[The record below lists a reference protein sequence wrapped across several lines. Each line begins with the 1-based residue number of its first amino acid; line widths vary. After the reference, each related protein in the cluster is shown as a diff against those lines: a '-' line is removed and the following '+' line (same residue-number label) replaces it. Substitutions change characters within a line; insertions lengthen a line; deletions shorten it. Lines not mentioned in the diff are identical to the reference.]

1 MSVFLYYF
9 GWPDGAVWSNLLAS
23 VICAG
28 VVWWR
33 LRARMIAQHV
43 EQLAQAERHHRDMKA
58 HVATVSVSVPQQLL
72 DDIRKR
78 ARGGGR

>member
-1 MSVFLYYF
+1 MSVVLFYF

-33 LRARMIAQHV
+33 LRARMIAHHA
-43 EQLAQAERHHRDMKA
+43 EQLAQSARHHKEHMAAIRTA
-58 HVATVSVSVPQQLL
+58 SVSVPQKLL
-72 DDIRKR
+72 DDI
-78 ARGGGR
+78 ARDRGPKP

>member
-1 MSVFLYYF
+1 MSVFLFYF

-33 LRARMIAQHV
+33 LRARMIAHHV
-43 EQLAQAERHHRDMKA
+43 EQLAQAERQHKEHMSAIRTA
-58 HVATVSVSVPQQLL
+58 SVSVPQKLL
-72 DDIRKR
+72 DDITRDRRRKP
-78 ARGGGR
+78 